1 LRLPLIKILRAP
13 AFTARAFLAIALVLA
28 VAASVVPLD
37 IVSAAHSCSMPCCQG
52 MDGAD
57 GGACP
62 FNHPGKAKPAAP
74 AQAEQMRGAKAATA
88 ETHSDGMNMHDMGH
102 AHASQHAAHNE
113 RGEVKVEHPGGQHV
127 SPRNTPQTT
136 NAPKETSESVT
147 SAVISRPCPS
157 DCGAFLNSSTQLRRT
172 RDAAALSY
180 KLQPRPP
187 DMTGLVQDSATIVNT
202 AAALCRQ
209 YPPRAPPATL

>member
-1 LRLPLIKILRAP
+1 LRLSLINILRAP
-13 AFTARAFLAIALVLA
+13 AFTAKAFLAIALVLA

-37 IVSAAHSCSMPCCQG
+37 IVAAAHSCSMPCCQG

-62 FNHPGKAKPAAP
+62 LKHSLKVKPAAP
-74 AQAEQMRGAKAATA
+74 AQTEQMCGAKAATA
-88 ETHSDGMNMHDMGH
+88 ETHSDGMSMHDMGH
-102 AHASQHAAHNE
+102 AHASQHASHNE
-113 RGEVKVEHPGGQHV
+113 RGEARVEHPGGQHV
-127 SPRNTPQTT
+127 SPRNTPPTT
-136 NAPKETSESVT
+136 NAPKETSESIT
-147 SAVISRPCPS
+147 AAVIARPCPS
-157 DCGAFLNSSTQLRRT
+157 DCGAFLNSSTQFRRT

-187 DMTGLVQDSATIVNT
+187 DVTSLVQDSATIVNT
-202 AAALCRQ
+202 ASALCRQ